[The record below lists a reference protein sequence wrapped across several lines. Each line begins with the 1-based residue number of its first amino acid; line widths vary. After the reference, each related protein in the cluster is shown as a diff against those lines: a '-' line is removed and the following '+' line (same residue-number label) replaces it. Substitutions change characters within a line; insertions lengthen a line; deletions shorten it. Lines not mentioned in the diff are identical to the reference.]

1 MGNKEASNMCGF
13 AHSRFL
19 YSSSAEIRLLCKPRH
34 DDETPPYLHLLVLV
48 RGKHIAIATVRAPV
62 HSRAEELPSATM
74 RTLPVC

>member
-1 MGNKEASNMCGF
+1 MCMHMHMRGF
-13 AHSRFL
+13 TCVVSLILDSCSGKFAC
-19 YSSSAEIRLLCKPRH
+19 SANRDT
-34 DDETPPYLHLLVLV
+34 DDETPPYLLSLVLV